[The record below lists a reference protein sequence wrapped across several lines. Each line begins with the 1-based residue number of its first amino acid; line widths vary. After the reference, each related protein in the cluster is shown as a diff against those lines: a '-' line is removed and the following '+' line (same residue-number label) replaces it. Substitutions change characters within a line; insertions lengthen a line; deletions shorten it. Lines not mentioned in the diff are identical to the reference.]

1 MIVRR
6 SGALAAC
13 LVMGRMFP
21 AEGQTPPQPVA
32 MTLGQALARG
42 RSNGLQAALAQL
54 SAEGTRV
61 RQREQGAALLPQ
73 IEGSGTV
80 QRQTLNLHEFG
91 LSIPGFPAVTDPFTL
106 FRARLG
112 ASQVLFDRATIERL
126 RAARDTAIAAGLDA
140 ERAGDLAAATAGAA
154 WLRLAGAQE
163 TVTAREQDSVTAF
176 ALLEIARSQV
186 DAGTAPRIDRTRSET
201 RAAAVRVDAAVARNE
216 RDRARLD
223 LARAVDLPP
232 GTPVV
237 VSADAPITS
246 DTFPTDIE
254 AAVALARSHRVDL
267 AAERA
272 RQVAMQRGLT
282 AIKSEFIPSITAS
295 GFVQTSG
302 TGIDSLAG
310 TWNIGVGLSWPLF
323 DGFRRERRVDE
334 QRLRLDAETRR
345 LHDLEAQIE
354 TDVREA
360 ALDLASA
367 RDQLALAND
376 RVRLAEEE
384 LSEARERFAAGVTG
398 SVETTNAQSEVAAAH
413 DALIQARLSAGAAQI
428 NAARTLGLLS
438 NVH

>member
-1 MIVRR
+1 
-6 SGALAAC
+6 
-13 LVMGRMFP
+13 
-21 AEGQTPPQPVA
+21 
-32 MTLGQALARG
+32 
-42 RSNGLQAALAQL
+42 
-54 SAEGTRV
+54 
-61 RQREQGAALLPQ
+61 
-73 IEGSGTV
+73 
-80 QRQTLNLHEFG
+80 
-91 LSIPGFPAVTDPFTL
+91 
-106 FRARLG
+106 
-112 ASQVLFDRATIERL
+112 VLFDRAAIERL

-246 DTFPTDIE
+246 DTFPTDID

-272 RQVAMQRGLT
+272 RQVAMQRSLT
-282 AIKSEFIPSITAS
+282 AIKSEFIPSIAAS

-310 TWNIGVGLSWPLF
+310 TWNIGVGLSWSLF

-334 QRLRLDAETRR
+334 QRLRLDAESRR

-428 NAARTLGLLS
+428 NAARAIGLLS